1 MREILILNTKARI
14 MSIQKIVKQIVGIDI
29 SMDSF
34 YACFKIKTQD
44 GKITIKGSKSFE
56 NTLSGM
62 KAFLVWC
69 KKRDKSSDCPPIYV
83 MEATGV
89 YYEEL
94 AYYLYERE
102 EKVSVQL
109 AQKLKYYAK
118 SNNLKTKTDK
128 VDAKMIA
135 AFGIEKNLLDT
146 FLWTPPSKEFKVIR
160 DLSREHS
167 RLKKDVSAAKSQLHA
182 LDHAH
187 QTYEKVIKMKKEMI
201 SFYGEQLNAIEDEMK
216 KLIKADEN
224 LDLKIKN
231 IETVKGLG
239 FITIIKVL
247 SEVNGF
253 LLFKNIGQLVSYAGL
268 DVVEKESGKYRGKTK
283 ISKKGN
289 ARIRAALYMPAMT
302 AARHNTTLKT
312 FYNRVNQGRTIKKQG
327 LVAVMRKLLILIYT
341 LWKNETTYI
350 ENYSVC

>member
-1 MREILILNTKARI
+1 
-14 MSIQKIVKQIVGIDI
+14 MSTQKVLKQVVGIDI

-34 YACFKIKTQD
+34 YACYQVKRQD
-44 GKITIKGSKSFE
+44 NSIVIKGSKCFK
-56 NTLSGM
+56 NTFKGM
-62 KAFLVWC
+62 KEFLLWC
-69 KKRDKSSDCPPIYV
+69 KKRDKSFDCPAVYV

-94 AYYLYERE
+94 AYYLYENE
-102 EKVSVQL
+102 EKVSVHL

-135 AFGIEKNLLDT
+135 AFGMEKNLAET
-146 FLWTPPSKEFKVIR
+146 SLWTPPSKEFKIIR

-167 RLKKDVSAAKSQLHA
+167 RLKKDSTAAKSQLHA
-182 LDHAH
+182 LEHAH
-187 QTYEKVIKMKKEMI
+187 QTYQKVIKMKLHMI
-201 SFYGEQLNAIEDEMK
+201 SFYDQQLKAIEDEIK
-216 KLIKADEN
+216 ILVKADEK

-268 DVVEKESGKYRGKTK
+268 DVVEKESGKFRGKTK

-302 AARHNTTLKT
+302 ATIHNTNLKI
-312 FYNRVNQGRTIKKQG
+312 FYDRINEGRTIKIQG

-350 ENYSVC
+350 ENYSAC

>member
-1 MREILILNTKARI
+1 
-14 MSIQKIVKQIVGIDI
+14 MSTQKVVKQLVKKAAKQVVKQVVGIDI

-34 YACFKIKTQD
+34 YACYIVKYQD
-44 GKITIKGSKSFE
+44 GSMAIKGSKSFK
-56 NTLSGM
+56 NTLSGI
-62 KAFLVWC
+62 KAFLVWS

-94 AYYLYERE
+94 AYYLYEKQ

-135 AFGIEKNLLDT
+135 TFGIEKSLIGT
-146 FLWTPPSKEFKVIR
+146 SLWTPPSKEFKVIR

-182 LDHAH
+182 LKHAH
-187 QTYEKVIKMKKEMI
+187 KTYQKVIKMKQEMI
-201 SFYGEQLNAIEDEMK
+201 FFYEEQLEAIEMEIK
-216 KLIKADEN
+216 RLIKSDEE

-231 IETVKGLG
+231 IETIKGVG
-239 FITIIKVL
+239 FITVIKIL

-253 LLFKNIGQLVSYAGL
+253 LLFNNIGQLVSYAGL
-268 DVVEKESGKYRGKTK
+268 DVVEKASGKYKGKTK

-289 ARIRAALYMPAMT
+289 ARIRAVLYMPAMT
-302 AARHNTTLKT
+302 ATRHNTTLKA
-312 FYNRVNQGRTIKKQG
+312 FYNRVNQGRTIKMQG

-341 LWKNETTYI
+341 LWKKETTYI